1 MALDD
6 IFAKTD
12 TGQEEPQVEKKNFPI
27 GVYLTQAER
36 DEIDAIA
43 KNEDISRHAFLQ
55 YAIRVF
61 VARYK
66 SGDEKLETKTVKV
79 LDPPK

>member
-1 MALDD
+1 MALDN

-12 TGQEEPQVEKKNFPI
+12 TGQEEPQEEKKNFPI
-27 GVYLTQAER
+27 GVYLTQAEKN
-36 DEIDAIA
+36 EIDAIA
-43 KNEDISRHAFLQ
+43 EKEGISRHAFLQ

-66 SGDEKLETKTVKV
+66 SGAEKLETKTVKV